1 MTETIKISQGDAL
14 YPQGLLALG
23 DAAPAALYIRGNADV
38 LGKLNQSITITGA
51 RASTGYGEHVAMNLV
66 TGLIERMPE
75 VVVANGGGYGID
87 GMAIRTALTMEKVA
101 NTLVWLAGGV
111 ERHYPSGHDS
121 LFQRVLDVGGVIVS
135 AEEPGSAPTKWRFM
149 QRNKYLAA
157 ATSATLIVEAGW
169 RSGSLSTAYTANE
182 LGKSTMAVP
191 GPVTSAS
198 STGCHRLLREGVA
211 DLVTSADEI
220 LLTCG

>member
-1 MTETIKISQGDAL
+1 MSTIQISQGDAL

-23 DAAPAALYIRGNADV
+23 DKAPAHLYVRGNADV
-38 LGKLNQSITITGA
+38 LGKLNKSITITGA
-51 RASTGYGEHVAMNLV
+51 RASTGYGEHVTMQLV
-66 TGLIERMPE
+66 TGLMERIPE

-87 GMAIRTALTMEKVA
+87 GVALRTALSENRMA

-111 ERHYPSGHDS
+111 ERHYPSGHDT
-121 LFQRVLDVGGVIVS
+121 LFSRILDMGGVLVS
-135 AEEPGSAPTKWRFM
+135 AEEAGSSPTKWRFM
-149 QRNKYLAA
+149 QRNNYLASL
-157 ATSATLIVEAGW
+157 TSATLVTEAGW

-198 STGCHRLLREGVA
+198 SAGCHRLLRERVA
-211 DLVTSADEI
+211 DLVTSADDI